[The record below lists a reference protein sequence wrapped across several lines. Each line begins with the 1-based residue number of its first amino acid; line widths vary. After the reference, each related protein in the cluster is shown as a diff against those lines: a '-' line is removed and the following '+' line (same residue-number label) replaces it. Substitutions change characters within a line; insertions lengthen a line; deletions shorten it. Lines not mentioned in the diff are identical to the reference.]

1 MLRVSASLVWPQPEQ
16 DAGSTIEQRQP
27 LQQQPSLQ
35 QQPQQP
41 WPAQTHAATY
51 QQPQQ
56 QLQPPQQLQQQR
68 AQQLLSRP
76 SREQLGGA
84 AQQQAVQ
91 QPSAARKRQLLDDE
105 DPKMAAFNDVEVQV
119 TWPRG
124 VKRQRPAASFNS
136 GPGVVRPVLAGNLRA
151 LRINRPTPLQ
161 GHMLPAIRAGHD
173 LLAAGPP
180 GAGTSSAAL
189 LGVLSHILTIPRS
202 VPPNK
207 AMPLALLL
215 CPGREL
221 AVQLAAQGAAMVAG
235 SQLVVRCAT
244 GGSPVTQQVLELRR
258 GADLLVATP
267 GRLLELLAKRTVSL
281 ARLKL
286 LVMEDVDELM
296 GPVLLPASR
305 QVLHH
310 HTMPNHAQRQTIA
323 LGTEEVGRQLEA
335 AGVAAGVLHFARS
348 QAQRDEALQCFK
360 YGVTQVLVA
369 CGIGYRGLDLPDVS
383 QVVNFDVPLSL
394 AEYARRLGRAG
405 RAGRPGVGT
414 TLVTPS
420 DGAAVAALVA
430 VLRAGGQ
437 AVPDWLLSVAEG
449 GGSGSAGSSRD
460 EESGGSEGDEE
471 QQRSARRSSSSEGRR
486 ASGGL
491 PALFSVRGRKKVQ
504 LGAYMDEEN
513 AQEQQPQQ
521 TEQQ

>member
-267 GRLLELLAKRTVSL
+267 GRLLDLLAKRTVSL

-305 QVLHH
+305 
-310 HTMPNHAQRQTIA
+310 
-323 LGTEEVGRQLEA
+323 
-335 AGVAAGVLHFARS
+335 

-471 QQRSARRSSSSEGRR
+471 QQRSARSSSSSEGRR

-513 AQEQQPQQ
+513 AQEQQPQE